1 MDVVIEPY
9 ERITIRS
16 YLKHESPEAF
26 ANAITLSIGRGVPG
40 RVGGLFWAKGVVFR
54 HFPYSPSDNINKEY
68 LNGHLPIDHL
78 EFAPMSQ
85 FRSEIRIG
93 EVIVTVMDVSN
104 HLTLGALAGWIADN
118 ILDKKTKRQKT
129 K

>member
-1 MDVVIEPY
+1 MDVVLEPY

-16 YLKHESPEAF
+16 YLKYESPEAF

-40 RVGGLFWAKGVVFR
+40 RLGGLFWARGVIFK
-54 HFPYSPSDNINKEY
+54 HYPYSPSDSINKEY
-68 LNGHLPIDHL
+68 LNGHLPIDHV
-78 EFAPMSQ
+78 EFAPMSEL
-85 FRSEIRIG
+85 RSEIRIG

-104 HLTLGALAGWIADN
+104 HQTLGALADWITDN
-118 ILDKKTKRQKT
+118 LLDKKAKRQKT